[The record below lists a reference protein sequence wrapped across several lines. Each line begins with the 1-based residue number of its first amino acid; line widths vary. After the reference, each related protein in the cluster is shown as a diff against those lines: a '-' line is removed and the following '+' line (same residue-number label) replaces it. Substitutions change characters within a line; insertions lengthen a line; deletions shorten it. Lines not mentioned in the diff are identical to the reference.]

1 MVYNTWKVELATLLD
16 VRNNNNGK
24 RNYDDSTAAEFMAS
38 LTMFAFIKEV

>member
-1 MVYNTWKVELATLLD
+1 MVYSTWKVELATLLD
-16 VRNNNNGK
+16 VRNNNGK